1 MYSGRQLEKHLHLRV
16 CDYLRLQYPDVLFRT
31 DLGGI
36 KLTMGQ
42 AALVKRM
49 QGGKRSWPDIFIAE
63 PCRGFAGLFIE
74 LKNTQIF
81 KVDGSLR
88 KNEHV
93 EEQARML
100 QSLAAR
106 GYLATFAVGF
116 DEARSIIDEYLSE
129 RARAYVAN

>member
-1 MYSGRQLEKHLHLRV
+1 MSEKILVEKVAMYLQ
-16 CDYLRLQYPDVLFRT
+16 LQYPDIIYRF
-31 DLGGI
+31 DLAADL
-36 KLTMGQ
+36 KLTVGQ
-42 AALVKRM
+42 ARRHKRIHPRR
-49 QGGKRSWPDIFIAE
+49 GYADLFIAE

-100 QSLAAR
+100 KELAAR
-106 GYLATFAVGF
+106 GYCATFAVGF
-116 DEARSIIDEYLSE
+116 DAARDIIDEYLSE
-129 RARAYVAN
+129 RVRAYVAN